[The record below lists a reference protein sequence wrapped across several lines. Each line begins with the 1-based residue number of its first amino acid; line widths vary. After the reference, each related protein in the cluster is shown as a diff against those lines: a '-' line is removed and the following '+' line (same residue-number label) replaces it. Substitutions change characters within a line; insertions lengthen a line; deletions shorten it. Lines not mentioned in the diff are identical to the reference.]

1 MKFPDPNIGY
11 VFGYDS
17 KLTDDGILITFLGG
31 IIKILFQFKD
41 IEYVSREVY
50 RGGRISWDVIRWGKC
65 PPGTEALKVILKKGI
80 FKNHLIVFDNLDD
93 TIREL
98 RNKGVDVR

>member
-1 MKFPDPNIGY
+1 MKFPDPNIAY

-31 IIKILFQFKD
+31 IIKILFKFKD

-50 RGGRISWDVIRWGKC
+50 CG
-65 PPGTEALKVILKKGI
+65 EM
-80 FKNHLIVFDNLDD
+80 IV
-93 TIREL
+93 
-98 RNKGVDVR
+98 